1 MIVETVTTTIN
12 PDGTVNCAAMGV
24 EWGDEEIVIKPYRS
38 TRTLRNLEARGAAV
52 VNLTDDI
59 LLFTQAALE
68 DPHPPTR
75 PAAVVDGA
83 VLADAC
89 SWREVTVD
97 AIDATGPRARVTTR
111 VVGRGQ
117 RARVHRLQPGVPRG
131 PRGLDPRLA
140 RPPAAGGRDPRR
152 AGAPGRRRGQDGRPA
167 RAGGDGLRPGAGA
180 RRDRRRMTTVRVEAP
195 ARLHMGMLDASG
207 DGPRRFG
214 GLGVAVS
221 RPAVVVEAS
230 ASDEL
235 TRRRP
240 GRRARPRRG
249 AALPRGARPAAGARV
264 RVLEAIPAH
273 AGLGS
278 GTKLALAVTAA
289 LSALAGQSPDP
300 AAMARTA
307 GRGARSAV
315 GLWTFA
321 LGGFVVEGG
330 RRPGADEPAPLLTRH
345 AMPDEWRCVLVIPAA
360 EPGLSGGPEEAAF
373 ADLRPD
379 PDRSAEIAQLV
390 LTALLPA
397 LVERDLAEFGAAL
410 SRIQRLV
417 GDAFAP
423 VQGGTFHPQAGPL
436 VDALLRL
443 GAAGAG
449 QSSWGPAVYGLV
461 GSEQQG
467 HEVVRGLEAELG
479 AGGRAEV
486 VRFDNHGARVE
497 VA

>member
-1 MIVETVTTTIN
+1 
-12 PDGTVNCAAMGV
+12 
-24 EWGDEEIVIKPYRS
+24 
-38 TRTLRNLEARGAAV
+38 
-52 VNLTDDI
+52 
-59 LLFTQAALE
+59 
-68 DPHPPTR
+68 
-75 PAAVVDGA
+75 
-83 VLADAC
+83 
-89 SWREVTVD
+89 
-97 AIDATGPRARVTTR
+97 
-111 VVGRGQ
+111 
-117 RARVHRLQPGVPRG
+117 
-131 PRGLDPRLA
+131 
-140 RPPAAGGRDPRR
+140 
-152 AGAPGRRRGQDGRPA
+152 
-167 RAGGDGLRPGAGA
+167 
-180 RRDRRRMTTVRVEAP
+180 MTTVRVEAP

-235 TRRRP
+235 TVEGPDAARTLAVAQRCLDAP
-240 GRRARPRRG
+240 GQP
-249 AALPRGARPAAGARV
+249 AGARV

-300 AAMARTA
+300 ATMAHTA

-330 RRPGADEPAPLLTRH
+330 RRPGVAGPAPLLTRH

-360 EPGLSGGPEEAAF
+360 EPGLSGGSEEAAF
-373 ADLRPD
+373 TELRPD
-379 PDRSAEIAQLV
+379 PARSAEIAQLV

-410 SRIQRLV
+410 SRVQRLV
-417 GDAFAP
+417 GDSFAP
-423 VQGGTFHPQAGPL
+423 VQGGTFHPQAGPF

-449 QSSWGPAVYGLV
+449 QSSWGPAVYGVV

-467 HEVVRGLEAELG
+467 HEVVRGLEAEVG

>member
-1 MIVETVTTTIN
+1 
-12 PDGTVNCAAMGV
+12 
-24 EWGDEEIVIKPYRS
+24 
-38 TRTLRNLEARGAAV
+38 
-52 VNLTDDI
+52 
-59 LLFTQAALE
+59 
-68 DPHPPTR
+68 
-75 PAAVVDGA
+75 
-83 VLADAC
+83 
-89 SWREVTVD
+89 
-97 AIDATGPRARVTTR
+97 
-111 VVGRGQ
+111 
-117 RARVHRLQPGVPRG
+117 
-131 PRGLDPRLA
+131 
-140 RPPAAGGRDPRR
+140 
-152 AGAPGRRRGQDGRPA
+152 
-167 RAGGDGLRPGAGA
+167 
-180 RRDRRRMTTVRVEAP
+180 MTTVRVEAP
-195 ARLHMGMLDASG
+195 ARLHMGMLDAGG

-221 RPAVVVEAS
+221 RPAVVVEVSERPVLTARSSGVAGGSAS
-230 ASDEL
+230 ARSATDDLSAEG
-235 TRRRP
+235 P
-240 GRRARPRRG
+240 DAERALAVAQRCRD
-249 AALPRGARPAAGARV
+249 ALGLAAGAHV

-289 LSALAGQSPDP
+289 LSALAGRSPDP

-330 RRPGADEPAPLLTRH
+330 RRREVAEPAPLLTRH
-345 AMPDEWRCVLVIPAA
+345 AMPDEWRCVLVIPPA

-373 ADLRPD
+373 AELRAD
-379 PDRSAEIAQLV
+379 PERSAEISQLV

-436 VDALLRL
+436 VDSLLRL

-461 GSEQQG
+461 AGEQKG
-467 HEVVRGLEAELG
+467 LEVVRGLEGELG
-479 AGGRAEV
+479 AGGWAEV
-486 VRFDNHGARVE
+486 VCFDNRGARVE
-497 VA
+497 VT

>member
-1 MIVETVTTTIN
+1 
-12 PDGTVNCAAMGV
+12 
-24 EWGDEEIVIKPYRS
+24 
-38 TRTLRNLEARGAAV
+38 
-52 VNLTDDI
+52 
-59 LLFTQAALE
+59 
-68 DPHPPTR
+68 
-75 PAAVVDGA
+75 
-83 VLADAC
+83 
-89 SWREVTVD
+89 
-97 AIDATGPRARVTTR
+97 
-111 VVGRGQ
+111 
-117 RARVHRLQPGVPRG
+117 
-131 PRGLDPRLA
+131 
-140 RPPAAGGRDPRR
+140 
-152 AGAPGRRRGQDGRPA
+152 
-167 RAGGDGLRPGAGA
+167 
-180 RRDRRRMTTVRVEAP
+180 MTTVRVEAP
-195 ARLHMGMLDASG
+195 ARLHMGMLDAAG

-230 ASDEL
+230 ARPVLTARSSGVAGGLGSARSTIDEL
-235 TRRRP
+235 TAEGP
-240 GRRARPRRG
+240 DAERALAVAQRSREALGLATG
-249 AALPRGARPAAGARV
+249 AHV

-289 LSALAGQSPDP
+289 LAALAGESPDP

-330 RRPGADEPAPLLTRH
+330 RRRGVEDPAPLLMRH

-360 EPGLSGGPEEAAF
+360 EPGLSGAPEEAAF
-373 ADLRPD
+373 TELRPD
-379 PDRSAEIAQLV
+379 PARSAEIAQLV

-397 LVERDLAEFGAAL
+397 LVERDLPEFGAAL

-417 GDAFAP
+417 GDSFAP
-423 VQGGTFHPQAGPL
+423 VQGGTFHPQAGAL

-449 QSSWGPAVYGLV
+449 QSSWGPAVYGVV
-461 GSEQQG
+461 GSEEQG
-467 HEVVRGLEAELG
+467 RVVAGALEAELG
-479 AGGRAEV
+479 AGGRVEV
-486 VRFDNHGARVE
+486 VRFDNRGARVE

>member
-1 MIVETVTTTIN
+1 
-12 PDGTVNCAAMGV
+12 
-24 EWGDEEIVIKPYRS
+24 
-38 TRTLRNLEARGAAV
+38 
-52 VNLTDDI
+52 
-59 LLFTQAALE
+59 
-68 DPHPPTR
+68 
-75 PAAVVDGA
+75 
-83 VLADAC
+83 
-89 SWREVTVD
+89 
-97 AIDATGPRARVTTR
+97 
-111 VVGRGQ
+111 
-117 RARVHRLQPGVPRG
+117 
-131 PRGLDPRLA
+131 
-140 RPPAAGGRDPRR
+140 
-152 AGAPGRRRGQDGRPA
+152 
-167 RAGGDGLRPGAGA
+167 
-180 RRDRRRMTTVRVEAP
+180 MTMVRVEAP
-195 ARLHMGMLDASG
+195 ARLHMGMLDAAG

-235 TRRRP
+235 TAEGPDAERALVVAARCLDALGGAP
-240 GRRARPRRG
+240 GAH
-249 AALPRGARPAAGARV
+249 V
-264 RVLEAIPAH
+264 RVVEAIPAH

-278 GTKLALAVTAA
+278 GTKLALAVAGA

-300 AAMARTA
+300 AALARTA

-330 RRPGADEPAPLLTRH
+330 VRSGVAQPAPLLMRH

-360 EPGLSGGPEEAAF
+360 EPGLSGAPEEAAF
-373 ADLRPD
+373 ADLRPN
-379 PDRSAEIAQLV
+379 PDRSAEIAQVV
-390 LTALLPA
+390 LTALVPA
-397 LVERDLAEFGAAL
+397 LVEGDLVEFGAAL
-410 SRIQRLV
+410 SRLQRLV
-417 GDAFAP
+417 GDAFAS
-423 VQGGTFHPQAGPL
+423 VQGGTFHPQSGPL

-461 GSEQQG
+461 GSEQEG
-467 HEVVRGLEAELG
+467 HELVRGLELG

>member
-1 MIVETVTTTIN
+1 
-12 PDGTVNCAAMGV
+12 
-24 EWGDEEIVIKPYRS
+24 
-38 TRTLRNLEARGAAV
+38 
-52 VNLTDDI
+52 
-59 LLFTQAALE
+59 
-68 DPHPPTR
+68 
-75 PAAVVDGA
+75 
-83 VLADAC
+83 
-89 SWREVTVD
+89 
-97 AIDATGPRARVTTR
+97 
-111 VVGRGQ
+111 
-117 RARVHRLQPGVPRG
+117 
-131 PRGLDPRLA
+131 
-140 RPPAAGGRDPRR
+140 
-152 AGAPGRRRGQDGRPA
+152 
-167 RAGGDGLRPGAGA
+167 
-180 RRDRRRMTTVRVEAP
+180 MTTVRVEAP
-195 ARLHMGMLDASG
+195 ARLHMGMLDVSG
-207 DGPRRFG
+207 DGARRFG

-235 TRRRP
+235 TVEGP
-240 GRRARPRRG
+240 DAERALAVAQRCRD
-249 AALPRGARPAAGARV
+249 ALGQAAGARV

-330 RRPGADEPAPLLTRH
+330 VRPGVAQPAPLLMRH
-345 AMPDEWRCVLVIPAA
+345 TMPDEWRCVLAIPAA
-360 EPGLSGGPEEAAF
+360 EPGLSAGAEEAAF

-379 PDRSAEIAQLV
+379 PDRAALITQVV

-397 LVERDLAEFGAAL
+397 LVERDLVEFGAAL
-410 SRIQRLV
+410 TRLQRLV

-423 VQGGTFHPQAGPL
+423 VQGGTFHPQAGAL

-467 HEVVRGLEAELG
+467 DEVVRGLEAELG

-486 VRFDNHGARVE
+486 VRFDNRGARVE
-497 VA
+497 VT